1 MGFNRCIS
9 AGTFGGFSVLLT
21 RSISVKKLWSLAIG
35 GGITRSWR
43 REKGDGTAG
52 AVIRANGI

>member
-1 MGFNRCIS
+1 
-9 AGTFGGFSVLLT
+9 VLLT
-21 RSISVKKLWSLAIG
+21 RSISVKLWSLAIG

-52 AVIRANGI
+52 SGN

>member
-1 MGFNRCIS
+1 M
-9 AGTFGGFSVLLT
+9 LLT